1 MGNACC
7 FGRFTEYRRKLEA
20 IESRV
25 IDNIAAYGPISDALG
40 LDDAPCDIER
50 FDLAFEN
57 GDIEEFV
64 SLCESTQ
71 PIDKLENKL
80 HPWAA
85 NPTTIGALAAT
96 QLAIFASKDH
106 LPAHK
111 DTIRNAGGI
120 PILVD
125 MLMSGVCF
133 IYLSVE
139 YLCRRRTATMPLLW
153 HSPSFQ
159 PGVDSENCIEMFKA
173 GALPDMIKGMRSEID
188 GMRAACAQTCRNIYQ
203 LVCADLEYR
212 REFVK
217 LGGLVNLVEL
227 IHPLRP
233 SDEADEELCLTQIE
247 AIYHLEDFI
256 MDGVEELREFVSIVK
271 VSGVLPK
278 LKLLEKSG
286 NKELSMAAKSVSVR
300 LAD

>member
-25 IDNIAAYGPISDALG
+25 IDNIASYGPISDALG
-40 LDDAPCDIER
+40 LDDTPCDIER

-64 SLCESTQ
+64 SLCDSTQ

-120 PILVD
+120 SILVD
-125 MLMSGVCF
+125 MLMSGEEDRNHAAIVA
-133 IYLSVE
+133 LSF
-139 YLCRRRTATMPLLW
+139 LSA
-153 HSPSFQ
+153 
-159 PGVDSENCIEMFKA
+159 GNSENCIEMFKA
-173 GALPDMIKGMRSEID
+173 GALPDLIKGMRSEID

-203 LVCADLEYR
+203 LDLEYR